1 MVDDSELITI
11 ASDGRLGPLQPRMAA
26 LLGGRAGRWRLVPS
40 VEGLL
45 ILQRVDPTQPAPQAQ
60 GAEEPRILLCGDV
73 DRHNGLVE
81 ILNFINSA
89 RWSGALALINDEA
102 RKSIYFKAG
111 DVRMATSNLEA
122 ERVGEI
128 LYRYGVVTRA
138 QLGQALAQ
146 VTTEKKVG
154 QVLVE
159 TGIITVHDLY
169 TYIRRQVEEIVYSTL
184 AWRAGSFY
192 FYSPIDE
199 RRLPPLHLS
208 TQNLLMEGVR
218 RIDEMGLFR
227 EKIPN
232 DQVVVERRD
241 PPPKANL
248 EAQEQLVLSLLDG
261 RRTIEEISRESRLG
275 DFDATKAVF
284 RLLQLGFARI
294 TQVTDLASAGIR
306 QPEAAASS
314 SDSNA
319 ETTHA
324 LHAVVDTFNT
334 VFTKIYS
341 EVRSKGKEAA
351 LRRGLESFFTG
362 ASTYADLFRSIEIDG
377 HGAIPREKLLHN
389 LAVSEIDN
397 KVDYLYQGLNELL
410 FFEMFSAGEAL
421 DRREEQLLQKRL
433 DEIFRE
439 LNTGKSRG

>member
-1 MVDDSELITI
+1 
-11 ASDGRLGPLQPRMAA
+11 
-26 LLGGRAGRWRLVPS
+26 
-40 VEGLL
+40 
-45 ILQRVDPTQPAPQAQ
+45 
-60 GAEEPRILLCGDV
+60 
-73 DRHNGLVE
+73 VE

-111 DVRMATSNLEA
+111 DVRMATSNLEI

-138 QLGQALAQ
+138 QLAQALGQ
-146 VTTEKKVG
+146 VTSEKKVG

-227 EKIPN
+227 EKIPSE
-232 DQVVVERRD
+232 QVVVERRD

-248 EAQEQLVLSLLDG
+248 EPQEQLVLTLIDG
-261 RRTIEEISRESRLG
+261 RRTIEEIARESRLG
-275 DFDATKAVF
+275 DFDATKATF
-284 RLLQLGFARI
+284 RLLQLGFARVQ
-294 TQVTDLASAGIR
+294 QVTDLASAGIR

-314 SDSNA
+314 EKNP
-319 ETTHA
+319 ETTQA

-389 LAVSEIDN
+389 LAISEIDN

-433 DEIFRE
+433 DEIYRE
-439 LNTGKSRG
+439 LNTNKQRS